1 MYILQEPPKNTKL
14 IQHPKVVCT
23 PHLGASTR
31 EAQSRVADEISLQF
45 VELAAGRP
53 AHGIVCKYDT
63 YQFA

>member
-1 MYILQEPPKNTKL
+1 M
-14 IQHPKVVCT
+14 CT

-63 YQFA
+63 YQISICIILVVANFLRNGV